1 MKKPALRIAV
11 PAALSLT
18 AALAASPSSALDA
31 AIVKGLLELDLGA
44 RLEQRCDIEAMTRID
59 KDSKTFSPDR
69 VVAAA
74 TAEPKVDGNS
84 IHGIGAAFRSK
95 GAWYRLTYDCKTSD
109 NHMDVLSFDY
119 EIGDE
124 IPEDKWSAFGLWD

>member
-1 MKKPALRIAV
+1 MKKLALRIA
-11 PAALSLT
+11 
-18 AALAASPSSALDA
+18 ALAVLSATSLSASSALALDA

-59 KDSKTFSPDR
+59 KDSKKFSPDR

-74 TAEPKVDGNS
+74 TAEPKVDGNALHS
-84 IHGIGAAFRSK
+84 VGAAFRSK
-95 GAWYRLTYDCKTSD
+95 GAWYSLTYDCKTSD
-109 NHMDVLSFDY
+109 DHMDVLSFDY